1 MARKIKAKKY
11 CTWRYI
17 IIAHCILQKHLGKL
31 SWVRYFIIAQ
41 ITSNI
46 LYQLIFNIT
55 SIYLVTLLRYK
66 IKPII
71 FLLSF
76 AMELKTYYWP
86 LLRQWL
92 FKKVWINAQAIQFL
106 RPQVKFLPTLPTT
119 IFRSGFLG
127 LVARHRII
135 SPIQRHIWYQNSTSG
150 MNLVDV

>member
-17 IIAHCILQKHLGKL
+17 IIAHCILQKHLGNYLELDISSLRKFSQTSCISSFSTLHL
-31 SWVRYFIIAQ
+31 S
-41 ITSNI
+41 I
-46 LYQLIFNIT
+46 LSPSYD
-55 SIYLVTLLRYK
+55 K
-66 IKPII
+66 IKPNI

-76 AMELKTYYWP
+76 AIELKTYHWP

-92 FKKVWINAQAIQFL
+92 FKKVWINAQAIQFI

-135 SPIQRHIWYQNSTSG
+135 SPIKRHI
-150 MNLVDV
+150 